1 MSSWPGFA
9 AFPPHPRA
17 GSLADVERLAPLVM
31 AGSGALTILETA
43 ALFGNADGFLI
54 GTLAFVP
61 PTLGTTCA
69 AVGIVRRNGILGLV
83 WPLGLATAHVLV
95 GAAFSKFDAALA
107 IGAVFWVMTFV
118 LASPMLAGI
127 AFASNRRTHD
137 RGDGLLGYAGFWM
150 TALHLGA
157 LGMDGERAQH
167 ILAFL
172 PGAAIGLGMMA
183 VACVRGM
190 KRRAW
195 CRRVLRGDEQGYRV
209 RPLAAGDP
217 LDEIAPV
224 YGAAA
229 NATSVIERVEHVQ
242 AGGAYRDGF
251 VATPVALVAG

>member
-17 GSLADVERLAPLVM
+17 GSLADVDRLAPLVM

-43 ALFGNADGFLI
+43 VLFQSSEGFLL
-54 GTLAFVP
+54 GLLAFVP
-61 PTLGTTCA
+61 PTIGTTCA
-69 AVGIVRRNGILGLV
+69 AMGIVRRNGILGLV
-83 WPLGLATAHVLV
+83 WPLAIAAGHVLI
-95 GAAFSKFDAALA
+95 GAAFSELGLALA
-107 IGAVFWVMTFV
+107 VGAVFWVMTFI
-118 LASPMLAGI
+118 LASPMLAGV

-150 TALHLGA
+150 LVLHLGA
-157 LGMDGERAQH
+157 LGMDGDRGDH
-167 ILAFL
+167 FPAFL
-172 PGAAIGLGMMA
+172 PGIVIGLTTMTMA
-183 VACVRGM
+183 YVRGR

-195 CRRVLRGDEQGYRV
+195 CRSVVRGDEQGYRV

-224 YGAAA
+224 YGSLAR
-229 NATSVIERVEHVQ
+229 ATSVIERVEHVQ

-251 VATPVALVAG
+251 VATPVALVPA